1 MIMEDISKE
10 VTLSDIQNNLV
21 LTAAALTDNGIST
34 FSSLFFF
41 FLILKNSDLLFSTLI
56 ALQRYSF
63 CIDFI
68 LFSLNLHKIYNKA
81 KTNNKATCHMN
92 A

>member
-1 MIMEDISKE
+1 MEDISKE

-21 LTAAALTDNGIST
+21 LTAAALTDNGISLP
-34 FSSLFFF
+34 SLLYSFFF
-41 FLILKNSDLLFSTLI
+41 SILKNSDLLFSTLI